1 MADKDDSHQPSFD
14 VVEIFRRR
22 GALFVWVAAV
32 VVLIGVAVAYRST
45 PMYTSRG
52 VLLAELPA
60 VSEDAVRRMVQT
72 RPAERVGII
81 TQRVLTNDN
90 LQEIIDEHGLYP
102 ELEGMPAEQRA
113 LFRRTDHLK
122 LSAEDP
128 AILENLLGTTRPEG
142 ALAFSVGFVDAS
154 PQVARDVANDLV
166 ALYLEE
172 NREARREQA
181 AETIRFLTQE
191 ARRLDGEIAKRE
203 MEVAE
208 FRTKNAGA
216 LPELAESNRQLLDR
230 TGRDLDAV
238 EAEIRTL
245 RGRQDILSSEL
256 ALLPKNMT
264 YTNEQ
269 GQPVL
274 SSEERVKVL
283 QREYLNLISV
293 YSAEHPNVKAKRREL
308 EALAQSV
315 GVPAFDRA
323 TLESELQ
330 ARMDELA
337 KARDVYGPAH
347 PDVVRLERA
356 VEESRKALRTAPT
369 TTRARVQTAPDNPAY
384 IQREA
389 MLRDL
394 QNELAAAFK
403 RRDDLR
409 DRYDDLSQRLN
420 VTPEVERE
428 ASALTRGLEQ
438 LREQYNATQA
448 QINGAQIALNL
459 EQDPN
464 SERFTI
470 LEQPTMASEPS
481 SPNRFAVLILTLA
494 IAVALGAVV
503 VAVVER
509 SDQAVRN
516 AQDVVE
522 HLEIPPLVAIPY
534 VENRVDLKRRARR
547 RFLAAS
553 MVSLW
558 IGAIFLMVVTPL

>member
-1 MADKDDSHQPSFD
+1 M
-14 VVEIFRRR
+14 
-22 GALFVWVAAV
+22 
-32 VVLIGVAVAYRST
+32 
-45 PMYTSRG
+45 
-52 VLLAELPA
+52 
-60 VSEDAVRRMVQT
+60 
-72 RPAERVGII
+72 
-81 TQRVLTNDN
+81 
-90 LQEIIDEHGLYP
+90 
-102 ELEGMPAEQRA
+102 
-113 LFRRTDHLK
+113 
-122 LSAEDP
+122 
-128 AILENLLGTTRPEG
+128 
-142 ALAFSVGFVDAS
+142 AFSVGFTDAS

-166 ALYLEE
+166 ALYLEQ

-191 ARRLDGEIAKRE
+191 ARRLDTEIAKRE
-203 MEVAE
+203 GELAD
-208 FRTKNAGA
+208 FKTKNAGA

-230 TGRDLDAV
+230 AGRDLDAV

-245 RGRQDILSSEL
+245 RDRQDILSSEL
-256 ALLPKNMT
+256 ALLPKNVT

-283 QREYLNLISV
+283 QREYLNMISI
-293 YSAEHPNVKAKRREL
+293 YSAEHPDVIKKRREL

-315 GVPAFDRA
+315 GMPAFDRA

-337 KARDVYGPAH
+337 AARDRYGAGH

-356 VEESRKALRTAPT
+356 VEESQKALKSAPT
-369 TTRARVQTAPDNPAY
+369 TTTRRVQTAADNPAY

-389 MLRDL
+389 TLRGL
-394 QNELAAAFK
+394 QTELTAAFK
-403 RRDDLR
+403 RRDELRARYADLTK
-409 DRYDDLSQRLN
+409 RLN

-428 ASALTRGLEQ
+428 GSALTRGLEQ
-438 LREQYNATQA
+438 LRAQYDDIQA
-448 QINGAQIALNL
+448 QINQAQIAFNL
-459 EQDPN
+459 EEDPN

-470 LEQPTMASEPS
+470 LEQPTMASSPA
-481 SPNRFAVLILTLA
+481 SPNRLAVLLLTLA

-516 AQDVVE
+516 AQDIVA

-534 VENRVDLKRRARR
+534 VENRVDLKRKARR
-547 RFLAAS
+547 RLLAAS

>member
-1 MADKDDSHQPSFD
+1 MADKDESPQASLD
-14 VVEIFRRR
+14 VFEILRRR
-22 GALFVWVAAV
+22 GALFLWVAAV
-32 VVLIGVAVAYRST
+32 VVLIGVGVAYRST
-45 PMYTSRG
+45 PLYASRG
-52 VLLAELPA
+52 VLLAELPS
-60 VSEDAVRRMVQT
+60 VSEEAVRRMVQS
-72 RPAERVGII
+72 RPEARVRII

-102 ELEGMPAEQRA
+102 DLSGMPAEARGR
-113 LFRRTDHLK
+113 FRDHLE

-128 AILENLLGTTRPEG
+128 QILESLLGTTRPEG
-142 ALAFSVGFVDAS
+142 ALAFSVSFTDAS
-154 PQVARDVANDLV
+154 ARVARDVADELV
-166 ALYLEE
+166 ELYLSE
-172 NREARREQA
+172 NREARREEA
-181 AETIRFLTQE
+181 AETMRFLTQE
-191 ARRLDGEIAKRE
+191 ARRLDTEIAKRE
-203 MEVAE
+203 EQVAQ

-216 LPELAESNRQLLDR
+216 LPELAESNRELLDR
-230 TGRDLDAV
+230 AGRDLDQV
-238 EAEIRTL
+238 EQEIRTL
-245 RGRQDILSSEL
+245 RDRQDILSSEI
-256 ALLPKNMT
+256 ALIPRNNT

-269 GQPVL
+269 GAPVL

-283 QREYLNLISV
+283 QREYLNLISI
-293 YSAEHPNVKAKRREL
+293 YSAEHPDVQKKRREL

-315 GVPAFDRA
+315 GMPAFDRA

-330 ARMDELA
+330 ARMDQLA
-337 KARDVYGPAH
+337 AAKDRYAPDH

-356 VEESRKALRTAPT
+356 VEESRKALRSAPT
-369 TTRARVQTAPDNPAY
+369 TTTTRRVQTAPDNPAY

-389 MLRDL
+389 MLRGL
-394 QNELAAAFK
+394 TNELAASMK
-403 RRDDLR
+403 RRDEMR
-409 DRYDDLSQRLN
+409 ARYDDLTKRLQ

-438 LREQYNATQA
+438 LRAQYDDIQA
-448 QINGAQIALNL
+448 QINEAQIALNL
-459 EQDPN
+459 EEDPT

-470 LEQPTMASEPS
+470 LEQPTMASSPS
-481 SPNRFAVLILTLA
+481 SPNRLAVLILTFA

-503 VAVVER
+503 VAGVER

-547 RFLAAS
+547 RLLAAG

>member
-1 MADKDDSHQPSFD
+1 MADKDESPQASFD
-14 VVEIFRRR
+14 VVEILRRR
-22 GALFVWVAAV
+22 GALFLWVAAV

-45 PMYTSRG
+45 PLYASRG
-52 VLLAELPA
+52 VLLAELPS
-60 VSEDAVRRMVQT
+60 VSDEAVRRMVQA
-72 RPAERVGII
+72 RPEARVRII

-90 LQEIIDEHGLYP
+90 LQKIIDEHGLYP
-102 ELEGMPAEQRA
+102 DLAGMPAEARSR
-113 LFRRTDHLK
+113 FKSGGRLK

-128 AILENLLGTTRPEG
+128 QILESLLGTTRPEG
-142 ALAFSVGFVDAS
+142 ALAFSVAFIDES
-154 PQVARDVANDLV
+154 PRVARDVAEDLV

-191 ARRLDGEIAKRE
+191 ARRLDTEIAKRE
-203 MEVAE
+203 ELVAQ
-208 FRTKNAGA
+208 FRTKNSGA

-230 TGRDLDAV
+230 AGRDLDTV
-238 EAEIRTL
+238 EQEIRTL
-245 RGRQDILSSEL
+245 RDRQDILNSEL
-256 ALLPKNMT
+256 ALLPRNST
-264 YTNEQ
+264 YTNDQ

-283 QREYLNLISV
+283 QREYLNMISI
-293 YSAEHPNVKAKRREL
+293 YSAEHPDVQKKRREL
-308 EALAQSV
+308 EALAQST

-330 ARMDELA
+330 ARMDQLA
-337 KARDVYGPAH
+337 AAKDRYAPDH

-356 VEESRKALRTAPT
+356 VEESRKALNTAPRT
-369 TTRARVQTAPDNPAY
+369 TTGRVQTAPDNPAY

-389 MLRDL
+389 MLRGL
-394 QNELAAAFK
+394 AGELAAAFK
-403 RRDDLR
+403 RRDEMR
-409 DRYDDLSQRLN
+409 ARFDDLTKKLQVS
-420 VTPEVERE
+420 PELERE

-438 LREQYNATQA
+438 LRAQYNDTQTQINEA
-448 QINGAQIALNL
+448 QIELNL
-459 EQDPN
+459 EDDPT
-464 SERFTI
+464 SDRFTV
-470 LEQPTMASEPS
+470 LEQPTLAGSPS

-503 VAVVER
+503 VAAVER

-522 HLEIPPLVAIPY
+522 YLEIPPLVGIPY
-534 VENRVDLKRRARR
+534 VENRADLKRRARR
-547 RFLAAS
+547 RLLAAS